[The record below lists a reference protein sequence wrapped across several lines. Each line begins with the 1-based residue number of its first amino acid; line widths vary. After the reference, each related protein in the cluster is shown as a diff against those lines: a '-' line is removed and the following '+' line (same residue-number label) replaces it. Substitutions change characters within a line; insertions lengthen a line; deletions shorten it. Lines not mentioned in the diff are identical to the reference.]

1 MLIQFFANLIDELEE
16 SEPNTVEVNISS
28 NMSKTE
34 VVEEILRKVRQVE
47 RRT

>member
-1 MLIQFFANLIDELEE
+1 MLIQFFANLIDDLEE
-16 SEPNTVEVNISS
+16 SEPNTVEVNIRR

-34 VVEEILRKVRQVE
+34 VVEEILRQVRQVE